1 MSCPARASSPKG
13 SFIRLLLNDGAVPLT
28 GLGHCPKDR
37 DGLCPVDTFV
47 KGLKKRLTEIDFQH
61 DCFANYTV
69 SLPESIVDGRAPR

>member
-28 GLGHCPKDR
+28 GLAHCPKDK
-37 DGLCPVDTFV
+37 DGLCAVEDFV
-47 KGLKKRLTEIDFQH
+47 SGMKERIAEIDFAY

-69 SLPESIVDGRAPR
+69 PWPDPIVDGRMAH